1 MALTGFTGAP
11 VHSGSWFGIPDFGI
25 TEMLQGKLTTSPS
38 PTGLTG
44 VTGAPAQNQ
53 IKSTKAYNVS
63 TSLPGLTTD
72 IQGAYTNNPNNG
84 GGSSEP
90 SVYQANINGQNQIF
104 ANRAEYDA
112 AVNNTRN
119 AINSGYDQ
127 YFSSLD
133 KQLGLLPEQ
142 QKNYE
147 DQVGTQFN
155 SQSGSLKTG
164 QDNTL
169 ADLTNVENKTNANKV
184 NSLRDL
190 EDNIRNQIQAG
201 NTYLGARGAGDSSA
215 SNMLSFAYTQLGNK
229 QRSGIMR
236 DANQSL
242 ADIGL
247 RKNQVVNTYND
258 QMKQLNEWKSNQ
270 ILSIAQQINQARQQ
284 IEQAR
289 ASGYVEKGQALA
301 GLNQQL
307 MQNAFAKLQQ
317 IDAQAANFQSG
328 LQNWANTHATNLN
341 QYLSMLQ
348 GYGNASAPTLATT
361 PLGGIN
367 YNSNNNS
374 SDGLTNYSSG
384 QGKRWDPVTQRYV

>member
-1 MALTGFTGAP
+1 MTTINPLDYMNLGIIQKGSTPDSSLKVNYTP
-11 VHSGSWFGIPDFGI
+11 STSGSVLG
-25 TEMLQGKLTTSPS
+25 TS
-38 PTGLTG
+38 G
-44 VTGAPAQNQ
+44 
-53 IKSTKAYNVS
+53 
-63 TSLPGLTTD
+63 TSS
-72 IQGAYTNNPNNG
+72 NNG
-84 GGSSEP
+84 GLTWNGSAPTQDISYGSTSSSSP
-90 SVYQANINGQNQIF
+90 SGYGTDPNFRYSGWGQDFGTGASGQA
-104 ANRAEYDA
+104 AYEAYRAQQDA
-112 AVNNTRN
+112 TRN

-169 ADLTNVENKTNANKV
+169 ADLTNVENKTNANRV